1 MRKLFRV
8 PSGRTPKVTDGERSI
23 RGNSVKTSPS
33 AHWHGL
39 LCSLGR
45 GPLSVCLLALLVWS
59 ASVPLRGD
67 ESPAPADRSTPEE
80 LLQKLQQILPRD
92 ADDCTSPR
100 TDEVTRAAEM
110 VEARFTAGAIDGN
123 SAPSHRLAE
132 IHRLCVAKQQIDEE
146 IDEILELR
154 FDVASMAPGD
164 VRREATRSF
173 LHISSTLIGL
183 SGRLNYELRT
193 MIIAASYALASQPA
207 ERERLVDQLDAD
219 GSVIGASLM
228 APLLLD
234 PPRDSP
240 NKAIPVRP
248 AVKRKVLNLLS
259 RRGRVDI
266 LPIVVRFLRSTQ
278 LSPTLKIA
286 CADTIIRLG
295 LSQDPQPVDD
305 KKERGPSALLSAREL
320 GEILE
325 NIDAGG
331 LSPEFKK
338 HRTALLRWLKQ
349 RAGHGV
355 GPKGYWVGQFAIKP
369 GDWLLMRN
377 ASPYNLFTD
386 LSPGLFT
393 HVGVVT
399 LWRGADGIE
408 RMVLVD
414 VNERQE
420 TIIGKNVE
428 RMLPAPLYY
437 AVLRHEDPQVCR
449 KMSEV
454 AASLI
459 GNPMEFDLSFDL
471 SAVSSL
477 QGEPLSGRKITTY
490 CAGLLLL
497 CCQETGRP
505 RHEFFPLPEHPASRQ
520 TVENL
525 GSIGMRL
532 GEELISPTGSLFAR
546 GMQLVHMSKPMYD
559 PSRDIEQQ
567 IYNQFAAR
575 LQEKRLVPRQNLFQ
589 FLRQELADASQARPL
604 LAQALATAA
613 GVHPE
618 TDLASGA
625 RALSVVET
633 LDTVAYSASR
643 EFREAYT
650 ALQGAGDLS
659 QSTRVPGADRSRVQ
673 ELQSR
678 HAEIARLFREG
689 RISNG
694 ELTNAL
700 VDAYVDRGK
709 ERVDRYFFGSAK

>member
-1 MRKLFRV
+1 LACLF
-8 PSGRTPKVTDGERSI
+8 
-23 RGNSVKTSPS
+23 
-33 AHWHGL
+33 A
-39 LCSLGR
+39 
-45 GPLSVCLLALLVWS
+45 LLAWGAAV
-59 ASVPLRGD
+59 AVRAD
-67 ESPAPADRSTPEE
+67 ESPAPADRSTLEE
-80 LLQKLQQILPRD
+80 LLGTLQDALPRA
-92 ADDCTSPR
+92 ADDCTSTR
-100 TDEVTRAAEM
+100 TEAVIRAANL
-110 VEARFTAGAIDGN
+110 VEARTAAGALDEN
-123 SAPSHRLAE
+123 SRPSRRLAE
-132 IHRLCVAKQQIDEE
+132 IHRLSIAKKLVDEE
-146 IDEILELR
+146 IDKIVQLR
-154 FDVASMAPGD
+154 FDVAAMPPGE
-164 VRREATRSF
+164 VQREATRSF
-173 LHISSTLIGL
+173 LRMSSTLIGL

-207 ERERLVDQLDAD
+207 DRERLVDQLDAD
-219 GSVIGASLM
+219 GSAIGASLM

-240 NKAIPVRP
+240 NRAIPVRP

-259 RRGRVDI
+259 RRGRSEI
-266 LPIVVRFLRSTQ
+266 LPIVVRFLKNAQS
-278 LSPTLKIA
+278 SPTLTVA
-286 CADTIIRLG
+286 GADAIIRLG

-305 KKERGPSALLSAREL
+305 KNEREPSALLSAREL

-325 NIDAGG
+325 NVDARG
-331 LSPEFKK
+331 LSPEFAK
-338 HRTALLRWLKQ
+338 HRTALVRWLKQ
-349 RAGHGV
+349 RAAHGV

-399 LWRGADGIE
+399 LRRGADGIE

-414 VNERQE
+414 VNERQK

-428 RMLPAPLYY
+428 LMLPVPLYY
-437 AVLRHEDPQVCR
+437 AVLRHEDAQVCR

-471 SAVSSL
+471 SAVSAL
-477 QGEPLSGRKITTY
+477 QGEPLSGRKIKTY

-497 CCQETGRP
+497 CSQETGRP
-505 RHEFFPLPEHPASRQ
+505 RHEFFPLPEHPASRR

-525 GSIGMRL
+525 TSIGMRL

-546 GMQLVHMSKPMYD
+546 GMQLVHLSEPMYD

-567 IYNQFAAR
+567 IYNHFATR
-575 LQEKRLVPRQNLFQ
+575 LQDKTLTPRQNLFQ
-589 FLRQELADASQARPL
+589 FLRQELADASEARPL

-618 TDLASGA
+618 TDLVSGA
-625 RALSVVET
+625 RALSIVET
-633 LDTVAYSASR
+633 LDTIAYTASR
-643 EFREAYT
+643 EFREAFT
-650 ALQGAGDLS
+650 ALQSAGDVS
-659 QSTRVPGADRSRVQ
+659 QSAGEPGADRSRVA

-678 HAEIARLFREG
+678 YVELARSLREG
-689 RISNG
+689 RLSNG
-694 ELTNAL
+694 ELTNRL
-700 VDAYVDRGK
+700 VGDYVERGK
-709 ERVDRYFFGSAK
+709 EKVDRYFFGPAE